1 LGGGLPPPYKRDSM
15 AKIEAKKQNVQQGP
29 RKMSKEDLA
38 RHIKSM
44 KDRDSEM
51 VSGVFKNLE
60 NPARGGSLGSVTF
73 PYKAYEGD
81 EVVIYE
87 FYDGERYTIPRGV
100 ARHLNNDC
108 YTREYGLLPGE
119 FGKEGLRTAAHD
131 GRLQTAA
138 KQTSKKIHRFAFHS
152 LEYTDDERDMYPADL
167 IEVTN
172 V

>member
-1 LGGGLPPPYKRDSM
+1 M
-15 AKIEAKKQNVQQGP
+15 AKAEIKKQNERQDT
-29 RKMSKEDLA
+29 RKMSREELA
-38 RHIKSM
+38 RHVKSM
-44 KDRDSEM
+44 RDRDSEM

-60 NPARGGSLGSVTF
+60 NPARGGSLGAVTF
-73 PYKAYEGD
+73 PYKAYEED

-108 YTREYGLLPGE
+108 YIREYSLMPGE

-131 GRLQTAA
+131 GRLQTST
-138 KQTSKKIHRFAFHS
+138 KQTSRKIHRFAFHS
-152 LEYTDDERDMYPADL
+152 LEYTDDDRDMYPADI

-172 V
+172 I